1 MKKNIILVGIL
12 GCGKSSLGKKLAKR
26 LSMEYVDMDAVIE
39 EEAQMTITDM
49 FARFGEP
56 YFRDKETELC
66 RRLARRHGLVISTG
80 GGVVQR
86 PENMEALKE
95 TGLVVFV
102 DRSPWTIIETI
113 DVSNRPLLREN
124 PQRLFELY
132 ARRLPLYRKYADVI
146 FKNRGSLRQAA
157 VTLMRELSSYPPFE
171 ICAGQR
177 HPSIAGRRVYRK
189 R

>member
-1 MKKNIILVGIL
+1 MKKNIVLVGIL

-56 YFRDKETELC
+56 FFRDKETELC

-80 GGVVQR
+80 GGVIQR
-86 PENMEALKE
+86 PENIEALKE

-146 FKNRGSLRQAA
+146 FSASGHGHSDEGAFRLPSL
-157 VTLMRELSSYPPFE
+157 
-171 ICAGQR
+171 
-177 HPSIAGRRVYRK
+177 
-189 R
+189 